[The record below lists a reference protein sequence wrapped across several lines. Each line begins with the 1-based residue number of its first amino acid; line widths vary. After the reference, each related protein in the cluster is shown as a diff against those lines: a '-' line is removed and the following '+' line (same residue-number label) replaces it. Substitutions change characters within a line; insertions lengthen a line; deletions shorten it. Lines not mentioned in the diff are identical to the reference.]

1 MPRQSWLCILIAA
14 FAFYN
19 LWIRMLINGTLAS
32 IDSIKASKILPGGKR
47 LRLEYTSISVLDD
60 SLATLVI
67 FFDPLLDRSN
77 PNGRLLMLDV
87 LVTLHSAI
95 MWITVESQ
103 RKYQKHWL
111 LNLTALFGFLWNA
124 VGAGFVLP
132 LYCFFYFAFGRR
144 STRPPPSLPEAQALA
159 PSVLLASYVPLVIA
173 IGAPLVFASDPAT
186 VQGITAAF
194 QFGPVV
200 SVVFQKLLSLFLPQ
214 MRGSCRREDDLIAGW
229 YVKLAYLISAVA
241 CGLTHLYCFVSIA
254 LAGKGS
260 SISFS
265 GVFLP
270 SPDSVVP
277 GSDMNLPEG
286 STLFMHFDNLFISV
300 TCMFWA
306 GVVLRE
312 RLCRVKSRLTLAVI
326 GLAVSCFIL
335 GPGATLSAALY
346 LSEDCGFIE
355 LVEYEGE

>member
-1 MPRQSWLCILIAA
+1 
-14 FAFYN
+14 
-19 LWIRMLINGTLAS
+19 MLMNGTLAS
-32 IDSIKASKILPGGKR
+32 IDSIKASKILPGGKP
-47 LRLEYTSISVLDD
+47 LRLEYTGIYVLDD

-103 RKYQKHWL
+103 RKDQKHWL

-124 VGAGFVLP
+124 VGAAFILP
-132 LYCFFYFAFGRR
+132 LYCFVYFVFSRR
-144 STRPPPSLPEAQALA
+144 STRPPPLPEAQALA
-159 PSVLLASYVPLVIA
+159 PSLLLASYVPVAIA
-173 IGAPLVFASDPAT
+173 MGAPLVFTSDPAT

-200 SVVFQKLLSLFLPQ
+200 FVVSQKLLSLVLPQ
-214 MRGSCRREDDLIAGW
+214 MRGSCEREDDLIARW
-229 YVKLAYLISAVA
+229 HVKLAYLISAVV
-241 CGLTHLYCFVSIA
+241 CGVTHLYCLVSIA

-265 GVFLP
+265 GVFLAN
-270 SPDSVVP
+270 PDSVIP
-277 GSDMNLPEG
+277 GSDINLPEG
-286 STLFMHFDNLFISV
+286 STLFMHFDNLFISI
-300 TCMFWA
+300 TCIFWA
-306 GVVLRE
+306 GFVLRE
-312 RLCRVKSRLTLAVI
+312 RVGGVKFRLTLAVFV
-326 GLAVSCFIL
+326 LAVGCFIL

-346 LSEDCGFIE
+346 LSEDCGLIE
-355 LVEYEGE
+355 LVE